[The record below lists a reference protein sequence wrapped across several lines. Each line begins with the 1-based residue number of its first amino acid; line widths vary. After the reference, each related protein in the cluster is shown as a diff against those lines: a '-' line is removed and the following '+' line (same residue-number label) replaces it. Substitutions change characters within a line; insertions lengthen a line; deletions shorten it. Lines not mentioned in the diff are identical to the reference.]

1 MTTALEEAK
10 GDIEIAFRQLEFSIK
25 LLSYC
30 EAGGINPRDFDTDH
44 LVQLSNG
51 NLHFPTGHFSDPD
64 NIRKAA
70 GTSVLIA
77 FSASILVLDKA
88 FEVGG
93 IAPNPESADAA
104 VRLRTLVYMLRCA
117 QAHGIADPRWE
128 VRGKFRRTIA
138 VDLESAPISIDLTA
152 MDGRPF
158 NVDDIGGYEN
168 WCRIRDTAMQTL
180 FE

>member
-10 GDIEIAFRQLEFSIK
+10 GDIEIAFRQPEFSIK

-30 EAGGINPRDFDTDH
+30 ESGGIDPSDFDTDH
-44 LVQLSNG
+44 LVQLSKG
-51 NLHFPTGHFSDPD
+51 NLHFPSGHFSDPD

-88 FEVGG
+88 FEVAG
-93 IAPNPESADAA
+93 IVPNPERADAA

-117 QAHGIADPRWE
+117 QAHGIADPQWE
-128 VRGKFRRTIA
+128 VRGKFRRSIT
-138 VDLESAPISIDLTA
+138 VDLEDGSISIDLTA

-168 WCRIRDTAMQTL
+168 WYRIRDAAMRML
-180 FE
+180 FN